1 MSADGTP
8 FRLVSIVLP
17 AILPTLAFT
26 TGEGAIIPI
35 IPIVAVNLGSPLAV
49 AGLIA
54 AMLLVGHLAGDLPS
68 GWLISRI
75 GERAAMIW
83 ASMIAM
89 VALFV
94 ASASPNPWLLGM
106 AVFVVGVAT
115 AVFALARHAFLTT
128 FVPVPYRARAL
139 SLLAGTFRFGY
150 FVGPFMAAA
159 VLYFSDSAQTVF
171 WIPIVGCALAAVLL
185 LTMRDPAATFT
196 RARALAPTRGP
207 SNGGQ
212 RPKTVGTLRTIV
224 QHHRVLARLGVSAS
238 LIGAVRA
245 SRQVI
250 LPLWAVSIGVSD
262 TSTALIIGVAAAIDF
277 ALFYV
282 TGQIMDR
289 FGRMWTAVPSMIGLG
304 LGLVVLTFTHDLPN
318 TVVWFIALAMVLGVA
333 NGLGTGILLTLGADL
348 ADPADPG
355 PFLGAWRFM
364 GDTGSAVAPLLVAA
378 FTAVASLAVASGIMG
393 ISGLVAAGLL
403 VRYLPRYVPHSR

>member
-1 MSADGTP
+1 MTEPDQR
-8 FRLVSIVLP
+8 FRLASIVLP

-26 TGEGAIIPI
+26 IGEGAIIPV
-35 IPIVAVNLGSPLAV
+35 IPIIAVKLGSPLAV

-54 AMLLVGHLAGDLPS
+54 AMLLVGHLVGDLPS

-75 GERAAMIW
+75 GERSAMIW
-83 ASMIAM
+83 ASLLAMIAL
-89 VALFV
+89 VI
-94 ASASPNPWLLGM
+94 ASLAASPWLLGF
-106 AVFVVGVAT
+106 AIFLVGVAT

-139 SLLAGTFRFGY
+139 ALLAGSFRFGY
-150 FVGPFMAAA
+150 FVGPFLAA
-159 VLYFSDSAQTVF
+159 VVLHFAASPQAVL
-171 WIPIVGCALAAVLL
+171 WIHIVGCAVAATLL
-185 LTMRDPAATFT
+185 LTMRDPAATFAASRT
-196 RARALAPTRGP
+196 IRTDPEVGAKA
-207 SNGGQ
+207 
-212 RPKTVGTLRTIV
+212 VGTLRTIV
-224 QHHRVLARLGVSAS
+224 QNRGVLARLGVSAS

-262 TSTALIIGVAAAIDF
+262 TNTALIIGAAGAIDF

-304 LGLVVLTFTHDLPN
+304 LGLVVLSLTHDLSSN
-318 TVVWFIALAMVLGVA
+318 VVWFIVVAMALGVA

-348 ADPADPG
+348 ADPANPG

-364 GDTGSAVAPLLVAA
+364 GDSGSAVAPLLVSA

-393 ISGLVAAGLL
+393 ISGLVGAVML
-403 VRYLPRYVPHSR
+403 VRYLPRFLPHSR